1 MISRRPSDARGRTQI
16 DWLDSRHTF
25 SFAEYVDADHM
36 GFRALRVINED
47 WVEPNRGFGT
57 HAHQDM
63 EIVTWV
69 VDGALEHK
77 DSLGNGSIIRPG
89 DAQRMTAGRGIRHS
103 EFNASLTTP
112 VHLLQIWILP
122 DRRGLDPGYEQRT
135 IPAAELRGQLRVVAA
150 RDGRDGAVTIH
161 QDVTLY
167 ATVLEP
173 EQRATLEL
181 APGRHAWVQ
190 VVRGHLSINGTALAS
205 GDGGAISAATRLD
218 LAATTAVEALV
229 FDLA

>member
-1 MISRRPSDARGRTQI
+1 MIVRRPSDARGRTQI
-16 DWLDSRHTF
+16 EWLDSRHTF
-25 SFAEYVDADHM
+25 CFAEYVDADHM

-47 WVEPNRGFGT
+47 WVKPSRGFGT

-103 EFNASLTTP
+103 EFNSSPTAP
-112 VHLLQIWILP
+112 AHLLQIWILP

-150 RDGRDGAVTIH
+150 PDGREGAVTIH

-173 EQRATLEL
+173 TQRATLDL
-181 APGRHAWVQ
+181 APSRHAWVQ
-190 VVRGHLSINGTALAS
+190 VVRGQLTVNGTALAP
-205 GDGGAISAATRLD
+205 GDGAAVSAETHLELTAATP
-218 LAATTAVEALV
+218 VEALV